1 MEISGKIKMID
12 TAKEVGTGG
21 FKKRDIAVTT
31 DETYPQHI
39 LIQFV
44 QDKCDLLDNFNVGDD
59 VKIGINIRGRIWVNP
74 KGEDVYFNTLNG
86 WNIFKQD
93 TSKQSPAPQNQS
105 AVDTYETKTNPS
117 STNTNEE
124 EADDLPF

>member
-12 TAKEVGTGG
+12 TTKEVGTGG
-21 FKKRDIAVTT
+21 FKKRDVAVTT
-31 DETYPQHI
+31 DEQYPQHI

-44 QDKCDLLDNFNVGDD
+44 QDKCDLLDNFNIGDD
-59 VKIGINIRGRIWVNP
+59 VKIGINVRGRIWVNP

-93 TSKQSPAPQNQS
+93 TSKQTPS
-105 AVDTYETKTNPS
+105 AVDAYETKTNPS
-117 STNTNEE
+117 STNANEDE
-124 EADDLPF
+124 TDDLPF